1 MGMGASQGVTHGR
14 TLLLMSPA
22 RMPLRNSAGNS
33 AASGFRRPA
42 DSVSVPLF
50 QLAGRHNTFTSDV
63 KLVPTVW
70 PLPALRAHEK
80 PDADGLMDRSADFGG
95 GHRGFAIQSGPAQW
109 TRTTKDGSDAVC
121 MQPRAG
127 R

>member
-1 MGMGASQGVTHGR
+1 MGMGASQGGTHGR

-33 AASGFRRPA
+33 VASGFQRPA
-42 DSVSVPLF
+42 DSVSVPLI
-50 QLAGRHNTFTSDV
+50 QLAGRQTFLRLMSSWCQQSGRFRPFERMKNLTPMD
-63 KLVPTVW
+63 LW
-70 PLPALRAHEK
+70 IEALI
-80 PDADGLMDRSADFGG
+80 LGG